1 VKIVIIIVAGVA
13 SIFAVLRLAGIATRT
28 DIMSAVGDVS
38 QLRSGK
44 LLRTKSGDEIMKPLR
59 DLRPELRRDLDD
71 LRAKYLLRG
80 PYGYLSAVL
89 QKRRK
94 WPKIVP
100 SFESFVALL
109 TDVTGKTFDGRV
121 EKSGTRLFI
130 EVSCSAGPQSK
141 AR

>member
-1 VKIVIIIVAGVA
+1 
-13 SIFAVLRLAGIATRT
+13 
-28 DIMSAVGDVS
+28 
-38 QLRSGK
+38 
-44 LLRTKSGDEIMKPLR
+44 MKPLR
-59 DLRPELRRDLDD
+59 DLRAELRTDLDD

-94 WPKIVP
+94 WPKLVP

-141 AR
+141 ARYAHLINVCRVAKCDPEQVESLLRSRGGIRGAYT